1 MKRQTLIATALA
13 ALIAPAFAADIALP
27 EHAHPE
33 GVVFD
38 VAGNLYVTSM
48 GRGAVDRVRPGADAA
63 EPFIAPGSGGLMGA
77 QGGRIDEKRGLL
89 YVCSSH
95 NGANP
100 HAKKGASALKAF
112 ALADG
117 SLQGSWD
124 LPGGA
129 NAYCNDMVVLP
140 SGAVLVSDS
149 LNPEILILR
158 PGSDKLDIWLKSDKF
173 AGKRYALNNL
183 ALEADARTLYI
194 GKLDSGELLR
204 QRLTADEQPA
214 GEPEILRLPRRID
227 DPDGIALLVPGKM
240 LICEASVVANQ
251 GKISLLEIDGDRVS
265 LTPAIENA
273 DLAVPTGVAV
283 RDGKIYVAESQVAAL
298 FLPERAKDGLKP
310 FAVRR
315 FELPANLAALAA
327 KP

>member
-1 MKRQTLIATALA
+1 MKRQTLIAIALA
-13 ALIAPAFAADIALP
+13 ALVAPAFAADIALP

-38 VAGNLYVTSM
+38 AAGNLYVTSM
-48 GRGAVDRVRPGADAA
+48 GRGAVDRIRPGADAA

-100 HAKKGASALKAF
+100 HA
-112 ALADG
+112 DG

-124 LPGGA
+124 LLGGA

-173 AGKRYALNNL
+173 TGKSYALNNL

-204 QRLTADEQPA
+204 QRLTADEQPS

-227 DPDGIALLVPGKM
+227 DPDGIALLAPGKM

-265 LTPAIENA
+265 LTPVIENA

-298 FLPERAKDGLKP
+298 FIPERAKDGLKP

>member
-1 MKRQTLIATALA
+1 MHISA
-13 ALIAPAFAADIALP
+13 AAR
-27 EHAHPE
+27 H
-33 GVVFD
+33 
-38 VAGNLYVTSM
+38 T
-48 GRGAVDRVRPGADAA
+48 
-63 EPFIAPGSGGLMGA
+63 GLSA
-77 QGGRIDEKRGLL
+77 KQIRDYEKRGLL

-173 AGKRYALNNL
+173 AGKSYALNNL

-194 GKLDSGELLR
+194 GKLDRGELLR
-204 QRLTADEQPA
+204 LRLTADEQPA
-214 GEPEILRLPRRID
+214 GEPETIQLPRRID
-227 DPDGIALLVPGKM
+227 DPDGIALLAPGKM

-251 GKISLLEIDGDRVS
+251 GKISLLEIDGDRAS
-265 LTPAIENA
+265 LTPVIENA

-298 FLPERAKDGLKP
+298 FIPERAKDGLKP

>member
-158 PGSDKLDIWLKSDKF
+158 PGSDKLDIWLK
-173 AGKRYALNNL
+173 NL

-227 DPDGIALLVPGKM
+227 DPDGIALLAPGKM

-265 LTPAIENA
+265 LTPVIENA

>member
-1 MKRQTLIATALA
+1 MKRQPLVTVALA

-27 EHAHPE
+27 ERAHPE

-38 VAGNLYVTSM
+38 AAGNLYVTSM
-48 GRGAVDRVRPGADAA
+48 GRGAVDRISPGADTA

-100 HAKKGASALKAF
+100 HAQKGASALKAF
-112 ALADG
+112 ALADA

-129 NAYCNDMVVLP
+129 DAYCNDMVVLP
-140 SGAVLVSDS
+140 SGTVLVSDS

-158 PGSDKLDIWLKSDKF
+158 PGSDRLDTWLKSSKF
-173 AGKRYALNNL
+173 AGQSYALNNL

-204 QRLTADEQPA
+204 VRLTADEQPA
-214 GEPEILRLPRRID
+214 GEPESIRLPRRID
-227 DPDGIALLVPGKM
+227 DPDGIALLAPGKM

-251 GKISLLEIDGDRVS
+251 GKISLLEIDGDHAS
-265 LTPAIENA
+265 LTPVIENA

-298 FLPERAKDGLKP
+298 FIPERAKDGLKP
-310 FAVRR
+310 FTVRR
-315 FELPANLAALAA
+315 FDLPANLAALAA